1 MKENF
6 SSKENE
12 RINIAIQTRD
22 KLAARGI
29 SFCTVQDDI
38 YPTELRSLTDR
49 PAILYYK
56 GNIQICNTF
65 HNIAVIGS
73 RQCSE
78 NGMKL
83 SYEVGKIVAKNN
95 INVVNGLALGCDTAA
110 LRGAI
115 DSGGKCVVFLPCGL
129 DDVQPKANQ
138 KLAEEIIS
146 HGGCIISEYAPDTK
160 PAKYNYVQRD
170 RLQSGVSQGVIVIEA
185 EKSSGTMHTAQF
197 AINQYKRLACYYHAL
212 LKFSSGNQYLA
223 EVGKASVLAG
233 NDDLKNFV
241 AEVAKEAKY
250 EQMSLF

>member
-6 SSKENE
+6 SPKETE
-12 RINIAIQTRD
+12 RINIAIQNRN

-49 PAILYYK
+49 PALLYYK

-78 NGMKL
+78 NGMEL
-83 SYEVGKIVAKNN
+83 SYEAGKIVAKNN

-110 LRGAI
+110 LRGSI
-115 DSGGKCVVFLPCGL
+115 DNGGKCVVFLPCGL
-129 DDVQPKANQ
+129 DDVQPKSNQ
-138 KLAEEIIS
+138 NLADKIIS
-146 HGGCIISEYAPDTK
+146 NGGCIISEYAPGTK

-170 RLQSGVSQGVIVIEA
+170 RLQSGVSQGIIVIEA
-185 EKSSGTMHTAQF
+185 EQNSGTMHTAQF

-212 LKFSSGNQYLA
+212 LKYASGNQYLA
-223 EVGKASVLAG
+223 EAGKANVITG
-233 NDDLKNFV
+233 NNDLENFV
-241 AEVAKEAKY
+241 NEVAKTAKY

>member
-6 SSKENE
+6 SPKETE
-12 RINIAIQTRD
+12 RINIAMQNRD
-22 KLAARGI
+22 KFAARGI

-38 YPTELRSLTDR
+38 YPAELRSLTDR
-49 PAILYYK
+49 PVLLYYK

-65 HNIAVIGS
+65 HNIAIIGS
-73 RQCSE
+73 RHCSE

-83 SYEVGKIVAKNN
+83 SYESGKIVAKNN

-110 LRGAI
+110 LQGAI
-115 DSGGKCVVFLPCGL
+115 DNGGKCIIFLPCGL
-129 DDVQPKANQ
+129 DDIQPKSNK

-160 PAKYNYVQRD
+160 LTKYNYVQRD

-185 EKSSGTMHTAQF
+185 EQNSGTMHTAQF

-223 EVGKASVLAG
+223 EAGKASVIAG
-233 NDDLKNFV
+233 NNDLESFIS
-241 AEVAKEAKY
+241 EVATTTRY